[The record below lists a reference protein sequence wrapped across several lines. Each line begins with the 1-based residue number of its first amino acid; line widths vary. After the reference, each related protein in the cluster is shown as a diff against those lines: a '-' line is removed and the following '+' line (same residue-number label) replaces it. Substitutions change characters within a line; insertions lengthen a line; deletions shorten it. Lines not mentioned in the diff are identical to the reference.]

1 MQIQFTKTYNGV
13 ESPDN
18 EWVGGTTVRAYD
30 RTTVRLDHHKETNE
44 MESGWMQAVRVAQ

>member
-18 EWVGGTTVRAYD
+18 EWVGGTTVRAYAYAMRIYAND
-30 RTTVRLDHHKETNE
+30 
-44 MESGWMQAVRVAQ
+44 MQYDML